1 MDIFYWALQK
11 GEFKS
16 FLNKDS
22 ALPMMYMP
30 DCLKATTM
38 LLEAPTEALKQRCV
52 AKTLSCSPSIINR
65 SAVNAY
71 AHSRTCYVRMAP
83 RRTYNVTAISFT
95 PEELA
100 AAIKKRIPNFSITY
114 EPGTSP
120 PG

>member
-52 AKTLSCSPSIINR
+52 AKTLSCSPSIT
-65 SAVNAY
+65 AVY
-71 AHSRTCYVRMAP
+71 ACTHDRPCAALQNLQRDGHLLHSRRACSGHQEAHP
-83 RRTYNVTAISFT
+83 
-95 PEELA
+95 
-100 AAIKKRIPNFSITY
+100 
-114 EPGTSP
+114 
-120 PG
+120 